1 MKTAPMQ
8 IAAERAERTNGL
20 LKNGLLLL
28 FSIILSLV
36 MGEVLLRAFTPFPIG
51 NKSHRI
57 PDPDLGYRLSGSL
70 HDADEYGFR
79 NPAGQKAAYRIAAI
93 GDSYT
98 YGNNVGGSK
107 AWPALLE
114 GSSGLKT
121 YNFGIGG
128 FGIYSY
134 HALVSRALKDGA
146 KDILVALFPANDFG
160 AVWSHCDI
168 AAAPSAFWRNERA
181 RLQLESLAPP
191 KGSGGWRHCL
201 RSMKSGGWKTWIV
214 EHSAIASAVRMLVIP
229 AMKRAVSH
237 QSHPGQS
244 GKYFVFPDGIPPISR
259 KYVAENAAL
268 TDFAKPETVRL
279 FDDFGRFTEDWSKRA
294 AGRIGILVVPSKE
307 RVIFE
312 VLRRHGA
319 LHQADPFFIRSVE
332 QEIVLEHKVVAL
344 AHARNI
350 PVEEAIGPMSIALE
364 DAIRREKAF
373 YPENDGHP
381 YRAGYAAIAATGVR
395 LLNEMQREGAQ

>member
-168 AAAPSAFWRNERA
+168 AEASSAFWRNEQA

-191 KGSGGWRHCL
+191 KGSGGWRHCWH
-201 RSMKSGGWKTWIV
+201 SNPSGGLRTLIV
-214 EHSAIASAVRMLVIP
+214 EHSAIAGAVRMLAIP
-229 AMKRAVSH
+229 AVRRVVSK
-237 QSHPGQS
+237 PRQS
-244 GKYFVFPDGIPPISR
+244 GEYFVFPGGVPPILR

-268 TDFAKPETVRL
+268 TDLAQPETARL

-319 LHQADPFFIRSVE
+319 LHQVDPFFIRSVE

-350 PVEEAIGPMSIALE
+350 PVKEVIGPMSTALE
-364 DAIRREKAF
+364 DAIRRKEAF
-373 YPENDGHP
+373 YPEGDGHP
-381 YRAGYAAIAATGVR
+381 YRAGYAAIAATSGR
-395 LLNEMQREGAQ
+395 LLNEMQLDGTQ